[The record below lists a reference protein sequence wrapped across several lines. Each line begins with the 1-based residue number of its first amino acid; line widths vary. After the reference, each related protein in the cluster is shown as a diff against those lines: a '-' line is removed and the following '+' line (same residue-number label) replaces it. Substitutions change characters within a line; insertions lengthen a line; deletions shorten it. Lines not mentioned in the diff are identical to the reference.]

1 MFHSFGGKNEQI
13 DDERISHTLWWD
25 TRSGIEWI
33 DKKDTSKSY
42 KWVYS
47 SIKEST
53 RHVKIF
59 DYRPNRKT
67 TNPQEFLKGFDG
79 TIITDGYYGYNHI
92 DGVTNAYCWAHAR
105 RKFYDA
111 LPVDMKDA
119 SNTLANTAVEK
130 IAKLFAIE
138 KQIETL
144 SPDKKVKVRQEKSK
158 PLVDDFFLWYKDN
171 QNKVLTASK
180 TGKAIQYALNY
191 EAGLRSFL
199 EDGLVPMTNSL
210 DERTIRP
217 FTIGRN
223 YVLFS
228 TSTKGAEASAAVF
241 SLIETAKAN
250 RLDPCDYIEFILDY
264 LPQQDLVEDPERLY
278 RFLSWSEEI
287 KAD

>member
-1 MFHSFGGKNEQI
+1 M
-13 DDERISHTLWWD
+13 
-25 TRSGIEWI
+25 
-33 DKKDTSKSY
+33 
-42 KWVYS
+42 WVYS
-47 SIKEST
+47 SIKESK
-53 RHVKIF
+53 RPVKIF
-59 DYRPNRKT
+59 DYRPDRKA

-92 DGVTNAYCWAHAR
+92 DGGINAYCWAHAR

-111 LPVDMKDA
+111 LPVDMKNA
-119 SNTLANTAVEK
+119 SDTLANTAVEK
-130 IAKLFAIE
+130 IARLFAIE

-158 PLVDDFFLWYKDN
+158 PLVDDFFSWCKDN

-217 FTIGRN
+217 FTVGRN
-223 YVLFS
+223 YVLNSFM
-228 TSTKGAEASAAVF
+228 
-241 SLIETAKAN
+241 
-250 RLDPCDYIEFILDY
+250 CC
-264 LPQQDLVEDPERLY
+264 
-278 RFLSWSEEI
+278 
-287 KAD
+287 

>member
-1 MFHSFGGKNEQI
+1 
-13 DDERISHTLWWD
+13 
-25 TRSGIEWI
+25 
-33 DKKDTSKSY
+33 
-42 KWVYS
+42 
-47 SIKEST
+47 
-53 RHVKIF
+53 
-59 DYRPNRKT
+59 
-67 TNPQEFLKGFDG
+67 
-79 TIITDGYYGYNHI
+79 
-92 DGVTNAYCWAHAR
+92 
-105 RKFYDA
+105 
-111 LPVDMKDA
+111 MKDA

-158 PLVDDFFLWYKDN
+158 PLVDDFFLWCKDN